1 MDSFVP
7 VPDQP
12 DAASPEAA
20 ARDKLLVRLDR
31 LGVLARSWLRQR
43 RPAVCRFPT
52 PDAFPQGE
60 GRLLCVPWW
69 GWAGERRGMGEG
81 RGR

>member
-43 RPAVCRFPT
+43 RLAVCRFPT
-52 PDAFPQGE
+52 PDAFPQGGGE
-60 GRLLCVPWW
+60 AALRPLVGVGRRAP
-69 GWAGERRGMGEG
+69 GDG
-81 RGR
+81 